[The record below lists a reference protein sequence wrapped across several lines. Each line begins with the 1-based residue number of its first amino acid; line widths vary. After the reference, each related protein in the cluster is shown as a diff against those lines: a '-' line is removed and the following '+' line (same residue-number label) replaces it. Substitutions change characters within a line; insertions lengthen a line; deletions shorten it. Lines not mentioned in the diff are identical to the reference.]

1 VDDTKGLSYFF
12 LGLGIG
18 VAAGIVF
25 APQSGSETRGKIR
38 SKAVE
43 SGDFVRRR
51 SEELRDNA
59 TGLVDRGRDIVKS
72 QKETLNS
79 ALDAGRQ
86 AYREALSQARGG
98 GESDAAEALGDSGR
112 GV

>member
-18 VAAGIVF
+18 VAAGIIF
-25 APQSGSETRGKIR
+25 APQSGNETRGKIR

-43 SGDFVRRR
+43 GGDYVRRR
-51 SEELRDNA
+51 SGELKESA
-59 TGLVDRGRDIVKS
+59 TGLVDKGRDLVKG
-72 QKETLNS
+72 QKETLTS

-86 AYREALSQARGG
+86 AYREALSQARSEG
-98 GESDAAEALGDSGR
+98 SDAAEALGDAGR
-112 GV
+112 GI

>member
-18 VAAGIVF
+18 VAAGIIF

-38 SKAVE
+38 TKAVE
-43 SGDFVRRR
+43 GGDYVRRR
-51 SEELRDNA
+51 GEELKENA
-59 TGLVDRGRDIVKS
+59 TGLVDRGRGIVKG
-72 QKETLNS
+72 QKENLSS

-86 AYREALSQARGG
+86 AYREALSQTRS
-98 GESDAAEALGDSGR
+98 EVSDAAESLGDAGR

>member
-18 VAAGIVF
+18 VAAGIIF

-43 SGDFVRRR
+43 GGDFVRRR
-51 SEELRDNA
+51 GEELRESA
-59 TGLVDRGRDIVKS
+59 TGLVDRGREVVKS
-72 QKETLNS
+72 QRETLTS

-86 AYREALSQARGG
+86 AYREALSQART
-98 GESDAAEALGDSGR
+98 GESEGPEAIGDPGR
-112 GV
+112 GI